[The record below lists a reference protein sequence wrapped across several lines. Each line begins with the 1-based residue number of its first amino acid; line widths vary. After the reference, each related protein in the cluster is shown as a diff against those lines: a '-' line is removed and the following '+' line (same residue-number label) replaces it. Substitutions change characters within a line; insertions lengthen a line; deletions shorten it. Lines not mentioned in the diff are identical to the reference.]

1 MDVNLEKN
9 KLEKIANSHD
19 THKDFDGILA
29 YYTGKLIAPQVKDK
43 ITLEC
48 GCSTGVMTP
57 MLLEYTNKLDI
68 VEGSAKYAQITE
80 EKYHGRIQ
88 MYVSLFEE
96 FHPTQQYDAVVFAG
110 VLHHIDKPVDILEH
124 ITKWLRPE
132 GHIYISVPNM
142 TSFHRKLGVAMG
154 VVDSVYETSSRN
166 QFFAQPGRFD
176 MERLIKVC
184 EMANLEI
191 IHKEAFFFKP
201 FPHDIMNQIH
211 LSSEVLDGLFE
222 MGRKMPAEA
231 CQLYVVARAVNNR

>member
-1 MDVNLEKN
+1 MDLNSEKN
-9 KLEKIANSHD
+9 KLEEIANAHD

-29 YYTGKLIAPQVKDK
+29 YYTGKLIAPEVKNK

-57 MLLEYTNKLDI
+57 MLLEYTDTLDI

-80 EKYHGRIQ
+80 EKYQSRIK

-96 FHPTQQYDAVVFAG
+96 FNPTKLYDAVVFAG
-110 VLHHIDKPVDILEH
+110 VLHHIDQPVEMLKH

-132 GHIYISVPNM
+132 GQIFISVPNM

-154 VVDSVYETSSRN
+154 VVDSVYATSDRN

-176 MERLIKVC
+176 MERLIDIC

-191 IHKEAFFFKP
+191 IH
-201 FPHDIMNQIH
+201 
-211 LSSEVLDGLFE
+211 
-222 MGRKMPAEA
+222 
-231 CQLYVVARAVNNR
+231 